1 MTNGLRFRDLKSV
14 PDTMR
19 AAVQRALA
27 RDDALAAGRAPKRK
41 REPKAS
47 MADSLPTFFGYD
59 LASGPDET
67 VLRIQLAMRSGR
79 GQNDREHFSQR
90 LKRVK
95 REKEAAYTAAIAA
108 FRSVGGMQVRTA
120 VVTLTRLAP
129 GNGLDDDNLTG
140 SMKAFRDGV
149 AAAIGIDDADKRV
162 QYRYAQ
168 ERVGRSGW
176 GVRIDIWC
184 PNGEKP

>member
-14 PDTMR
+14 PDAMR

-47 MADSLPTFFGYD
+47 MADALTPFHSV
-59 LASGPDET
+59 SREIGPDGAVFT
-67 VLRIQLAMRSGR
+67 IDLAMRSGR
-79 GQNDREHFSQR
+79 GQNGSRCQHWSKVS
-90 LKRVK
+90 KRVK
-95 REKEAAYTAAIAA
+95 SEKSAAHIATTDA
-108 FRSVGGMQVRTA
+108 LRGFRVQSAT
-120 VVTLTRLAP
+120 VTLTRRAP
-129 GNGLDDDNLTG
+129 GNGLDDDNLSG

-176 GVRIDIWC
+176 GVRIEIQC
-184 PNGEKP
+184 PGGAA